1 MRAERRGGWSLA
13 LSCLALSGC
22 SGFADGRPELARAR
36 AGEPRYVHEV
46 SELGDPRVPAGPGQ
60 APGPPEAIEAL
71 RPWLSQGGPRQRLS
85 ALEGLRRL
93 SARTPGL
100 IRARYPDLFDAALT
114 DEVAEVRWRAAW
126 AIGRLELAR
135 PGLVSAL
142 RDPDPRVAER
152 AAWAIGRSG
161 DPGAVPLLIE
171 ALEREAPVPATA
183 EAALARLTFEHLGR
197 DPAAW
202 RAWLA
207 QGGRAVGGDAPLA
220 DPPAEGGRPPR

>member
-1 MRAERRGGWSLA
+1 MRADWRARGASALA
-13 LSCLALSGC
+13 CLGASGC
-22 SGFADGRPELARAR
+22 LSFADGRPELERAR
-36 AGEPRYVHEV
+36 AGEPRYLHEV
-46 SELGDPRVPAGPGQ
+46 GELGDPRVPSGPAQ
-60 APGPPEAIEAL
+60 APGLPEAIEAL
-71 RPWLSQGGPRQRLS
+71 RPWLSQGDLRQRLS

-93 SARTPGL
+93 SARAPGL
-100 IRARYPDLFDAALT
+100 IRSRYPDLFDPALGDAA
-114 DEVAEVRWRAAW
+114 AELRWRAAW

-135 PGLVSAL
+135 PGLVTAL

-183 EAALARLTFEHLGR
+183 EAALVRLTFEHLGR

-207 QGGRAVGGDAPLA
+207 RGGAAVG
-220 DPPAEGGRPPR
+220 DPPREGQRPPR